1 MVALNRLTKKKLGEI
16 LIEQG
21 LLSQEQVQDAL
32 RMQHQ
37 TGMMF
42 GETLVQSKLISEDKI
57 VAVLV
62 AQFGIP
68 CIRPSTYKI
77 PKELLEIFEP
87 QMMRRFQ
94 FVPMDSIGNVLVIAI
109 AGLLSEDVFKEI
121 ESQTGCSL
129 QVFLTR
135 MSEIETVLK
144 NHGL

>member
-16 LIEQG
+16 LVEQG
-21 LLSQEQVQDAL
+21 LLTPEQVQDAL

-42 GETLVQSKLISEDKI
+42 GETLVQNKLITEDKI

-68 CIRPSTYKI
+68 YIKPVNYKI

-87 QMMRRFQ
+87 GMMRKFQ

-109 AGLLSEDVFKEI
+109 AGLLAEDVFKEI
-121 ESQTGCSL
+121 ETQTGCSL
-129 QVFLTR
+129 QIFLTR
-135 MSEIETVLK
+135 MSEIDGVLK
-144 NHGL
+144 ANGL

>member
-16 LIEQG
+16 LVEQN
-21 LLSQEQVQDAL
+21 LLTPEQVQDAL

-37 TGMMF
+37 TGLMF
-42 GETLVQSKLISEDKI
+42 GETLVQNKLISEEKI

-68 CIRPSTYKI
+68 YIKPSTYKI

-94 FVPMDSIGNVLVIAI
+94 FVPMDSIGNVLIIAI

-121 ESQTGCSL
+121 ETQTGCSL
-129 QVFLTR
+129 QVYLTK
-135 MSEIETVLK
+135 MSEIDAVLK
-144 NHGL
+144 AQGL

>member
-16 LIEQG
+16 LVEQG
-21 LLSQEQVQDAL
+21 LLSPEQVQDAL

-37 TGMMF
+37 TGLMF
-42 GETLVQSKLISEDKI
+42 GETLVQSKLITEDKI

-68 CIRPSTYKI
+68 YIKPLNYKI

-87 QMMRRFQ
+87 AVMRKFQ

-121 ESQTGCSL
+121 ETQTGCSL
-129 QVFLTR
+129 QVFLTK
-135 MSEIETVLK
+135 MSEIEAVLK
-144 NHGL
+144 ANGL

>member
-16 LIEQG
+16 LVEQN
-21 LLSQEQVQDAL
+21 LLTPEQVQDAL

-37 TGMMF
+37 TGLMF
-42 GETLVQSKLISEDKI
+42 GETLVQNKLISEEKI

-68 CIRPSTYKI
+68 YVKPSLYKI

-87 QMMRRFQ
+87 QMMRKFQ
-94 FVPMDSIGNVLVIAI
+94 FVPMDSIGNVLIIAI

-121 ESQTGCSL
+121 ETQTGCSL
-129 QVFLTR
+129 QVYLTK
-135 MSEIETVLK
+135 MSEIEVVLK
-144 NHGL
+144 AQGL

>member
-16 LIEQG
+16 LVEQG
-21 LLSQEQVQDAL
+21 LLSPEQVQDAL

-37 TGMMF
+37 TGLMF
-42 GETLVQSKLISEDKI
+42 GETLVQNKLITEDKI

-62 AQFGIP
+62 SQFGIP
-68 CIRPSTYKI
+68 YVKPANYKI

-87 QMMRRFQ
+87 AVMRKFQ

-121 ESQTGCSL
+121 ETQTGCSL
-129 QVFLTR
+129 QVFLTK
-135 MSEIETVLK
+135 MSEIEAVLK
-144 NHGL
+144 SNGL

>member
-16 LIEQG
+16 LVEQN
-21 LLSQEQVQDAL
+21 LLTPEQVQDAL

-37 TGMMF
+37 TGLMF
-42 GETLVQSKLISEDKI
+42 GETLVQNKLISEEKI

-68 CIRPSTYKI
+68 FIKPSTYKI

-87 QMMRRFQ
+87 QMMKRFQ
-94 FVPMDSIGNVLVIAI
+94 FVPLDSIGNVLVIAI
-109 AGLLSEDVFKEI
+109 AGMLSEVILREI

-135 MSEIETVLK
+135 MSEITAVLAENK
-144 NHGL
+144 L